1 MSCAESPSSVLPVVD
16 ADRIR
21 HRASNEYHVS
31 SSLSAEAGD
40 RKKEQHVNLNSNTE
54 AKIKNPLVGIPRRTL
69 LADVDEFCR
78 SKNLQDHRDIIRKG
92 ALVAQD
98 PTGYEDITGSEA
110 LTPEEIEALR
120 NEVLHKWRVPWT
132 LLLTVI
138 TCSIGAAVQG
148 WDQTGSN
155 GANLDFPRAYG
166 IDSDSIH
173 DKLIVGLVNAAP
185 YIGTSFVGCWLSDPL
200 NYHFGRRGAIF
211 VAANFCLWPVLASA
225 FCNTWPRLLICRL
238 FMGVGMG
245 AKAST
250 VPIFAAENSP
260 APIRGALV
268 MSWQLWNAF
277 GIFLGTCA
285 NLAVMGIGTEAW
297 RYQLGSA
304 FIPAVPL
311 VFLIYFCPESPRW
324 YIKKN
329 RYRDAMRSLLRL
341 RNNPVQAGRDIYYIH
356 VQLEVEAEFIGSGN
370 YVRRFIELFT
380 IPRIR
385 RATLA
390 AFTVMIAQQMC
401 GINIIAFYSST
412 VFLNAGA
419 SQSGSLW
426 ASWGFGL
433 VNFVFA
439 FPAVWTI
446 DTFGR
451 RSLLLFTFPQ
461 MAWTLLAAG
470 LCNMIPGKDGL
481 HLGFVA
487 FFIYLFAA
495 FYSPGEG
502 PVPFTYSAEVFPL
515 SHREVGMAFAVA
527 TCLFWAA
534 VLSITFPLMLV
545 KLDVMG
551 SFGLYALFNIVALIM
566 IFLWLPETKQRTL
579 EELDYIFA
587 VPTRVFMKY
596 QLTKTLPWW
605 VKRWVLLQKDATLE
619 PLYTLDVAEHHDSD
633 DGEDKFENDKAKVE
647 LKDIVG
653 FTPAAVNARPL
664 SSEIA

>member
-1 MSCAESPSSVLPVVD
+1 MSSASSQSRVD
-16 ADRIR
+16 EITI
-21 HRASNEYHVS
+21 ASNDYHVS
-31 SSLSAEAGD
+31 SSFSAEAG
-40 RKKEQHVNLNSNTE
+40 RTKSQSVNFNANTE

-69 LADVDEFCR
+69 LADVDDFCR
-78 SKNLQDHRDIIRKG
+78 LKNLEDHRDLIRKG

-110 LTPEEIEALR
+110 LRPDEIEALR

-132 LLLTVI
+132 LLLTVL
-138 TCSIGAAVQG
+138 TCSIGAAQ
-148 WDQTGSN
+148 
-155 GANLDFPRAYG
+155 
-166 IDSDSIH
+166 
-173 DKLIVGLVNAAP
+173 
-185 YIGTSFVGCWLSDPL
+185 
-200 NYHFGRRGAIF
+200 
-211 VAANFCLWPVLASA
+211 
-225 FCNTWPRLLICRL
+225 LLICRL

-285 NLAVMGIGTEAW
+285 NLAVRGIGGEAW

-311 VFLIYFCPESPRW
+311 VILVYFCPESPRW

-356 VQLEVEAEFIGSGN
+356 VQLEVEAEFMGSGS
-370 YVRRFIELFT
+370 YIRRFAELFT
-380 IPRIR
+380 VPRVR

-390 AFTVMIAQQMC
+390 AGVVMLAQQLC
-401 GINIIAFYSST
+401 GINIMAFYSST

-419 SQSGSLW
+419 SSLGALL

-433 VNFVFA
+433 VNFLFA
-439 FPAVWTI
+439 FPAIWTI

-461 MAWTLLAAG
+461 MAWTLLAGG
-470 LCNMIPGKDGL
+470 LCTLIPGQDGL

-487 FFIYLFAA
+487 LFIYLFAA

-527 TCLFWAA
+527 TCFFWAA
-534 VLSITFPLMLV
+534 VLSITFPLL
-545 KLDVMG
+545 LDRMGVLG
-551 SFGLYALFNIVALIM
+551 SFELYAAFNVIALVM

-596 QLTKTLPWW
+596 QVTKTLPWW
-605 VKRWVLLQKDATLE
+605 WKRWILLRKDAMLE
-619 PLYTLDVAEHHDSD
+619 PLYTLDVADHVDTD

-653 FTPAAVNARPL
+653 FVPTSVNARPL
-664 SSEIA
+664 SSETP